1 MVSEANFGLWPLLMG
16 LLEYF
21 QNPSQ
26 NIHNDAISMRFGP
39 LGAALALD
47 HYFIGLMVSGL
58 WPPAETFDSSYHASN
73 MHVCVVGVP
82 QK

>member
-1 MVSEANFGLWPLLMG
+1 MG

-26 NIHNDAISMRFGP
+26 TIHNDTISKPFGP
-39 LGAALALD
+39 WGAALALD

-58 WPPAETFDSSYHASN
+58 WPLAETFDLPYHASN
-73 MHVCVVGVP
+73 MHVCIVGVP
-82 QK
+82 QN

>member
-1 MVSEANFGLWPLLMG
+1 MASKINLGLWPLLMG

-26 NIHNDAISMRFGP
+26 TIHNDTISKSFEL
-39 LGAALALD
+39 LGAALVSD
-47 HYFIGLMVSGL
+47 NYFIELMVPGL
-58 WPPAETFDSSYHASN
+58 WPPPETSDLPYHASN
-73 MHVCVVGVP
+73 MHMFVVGVP

>member
-1 MVSEANFGLWPLLMG
+1 MASEVNFGLWPLLMG
-16 LLEYF
+16 LLEFF

-26 NIHNDAISMRFGP
+26 TIHNDTISKPFGP

-47 HYFIGLMVSGL
+47 HYFIGLMVPGL
-58 WPPAETFDSSYHASN
+58 WPLPETSELPYHASN
-73 MHVCVVGVP
+73 MPMCVLGVP

>member
-1 MVSEANFGLWPLLMG
+1 MASEVNFGLWPLLMG

-26 NIHNDAISMRFGP
+26 NIHHDAIPMPFGP
-39 LGAALALD
+39 LGAALASD
-47 HYFIGLMVSGL
+47 HYFIGLMVPGL
-58 WPPAETFDSSYHASN
+58 WPLAETFDSPYHASN
-73 MHVCVVGVP
+73 VHVCVVGVP